1 MHLENLKLTNF
12 KNYADLDVDFCPNI
26 NCFVG
31 NNGVGKTNLLDAIYY
46 LSFCKS
52 FFNPIDTQNIRIGQ
66 EFFAIHGRYA
76 TFDAAQN
83 GQQATVSCI
92 QKRNTSKQI
101 RWNKAAC
108 KSISEHIGRI
118 PLVMVS
124 PADQSIITGGS
135 EIRRKFIDGVL
146 SQTNTEYLK
155 NLLTYI
161 RILDQRNHL
170 LKKFFDNRYFDEK
183 EISLWDEQLAHYGEQ
198 LLTARKNFLNEFAP
212 LFIYYYKMIAG
223 DSESPSIKYAP
234 TTDDDTPLLPQ
245 ITLNHQRDATAL
257 YTTIGPHRDD
267 LILYIGQF
275 NAKKFASQG
284 QQKTFV
290 LSLKLAQF
298 EYIKQ
303 LCGTAPIL
311 LLDDIFDKL
320 DMQRV
325 KQLLLLVGSDHFGQ
339 VFITDTQP
347 GRVEAIFGEA
357 PHLQHLIFS
366 VENNTLN

>member
-1 MHLENLKLTNF
+1 MNLENLKLTNF
-12 KNYADLDVDFCPNI
+12 KNYTDLDIDFCPNI

-52 FFNPIDTQNIRIGQ
+52 FFNPVDTQNIRISQ
-66 EFFAIHGRYA
+66 DFFAIHGRYA
-76 TFDAAQN
+76 SPSETGQN
-83 GQQATVSCI
+83 VTVSCI
-92 QKRNTSKQI
+92 QKRNSAKQL
-101 RWNKAAC
+101 RWNKAVC
-108 KSISEHIGRI
+108 KSISEHIGRV

-146 SQTNTEYLK
+146 SQTDNDYLH
-155 NLLTYI
+155 NLLTYL

-170 LKKFFDNRYFDEK
+170 LKKFFDNRYFDDK
-183 EISLWDEQLAHYGEQ
+183 EIALWDEQLSLYGEK
-198 LLTARKNFLNEFAP
+198 LLSARRSFIEQFTP
-212 LFIYYYKMIAG
+212 LLLYYYNMIAG
-223 DSESPSIKYAP
+223 EGETPSINYDSTIDP
-234 TTDDDTPLLPQ
+234 DDTMLSQ
-245 ITLNHQRDATAL
+245 TVLNHQRDSIAL
-257 YTTIGPHRDD
+257 YTTLGPHRDD
-267 LILYIGQF
+267 LILHIGPF

-298 EYIKQ
+298 EYLKQ
-303 LCGTAPIL
+303 HCGSTPIL

-320 DMQRV
+320 DIQRV

-347 GRVEAIFGEA
+347 GRVEAIFHEA
-357 PHLQHLIFS
+357 PNLEHLIFK
-366 VENNTLN
+366 VADNTLVR